1 VTWAHVHLA
10 FNHLPVWLLPVAV
23 IMLVTATTRR
33 RTDLINA
40 ALVLL
45 AITGVVA
52 PAVYLTGEP
61 AEQAISALPNVSPS
75 AVEEHQESARV
86 STVLAIVA
94 GVLAAGL
101 LAAGRGWWEMPPWS
115 LRITIA
121 VAILAAAT
129 MAWTAWLGGRV
140 SHPELRGDV
149 RNSSAPW
156 LVLRS
161 RS

>member
-23 IMLVTATTRR
+23 VMLVAAASRQ
-33 RTDLINA
+33 RTDLTNA

-45 AITGVVA
+45 AITGLIA

-61 AEQAISALPNVSPS
+61 AERAVSTLSNVSLP
-75 AVEEHQESARV
+75 AIEEHQESARV

-94 GVLAAGL
+94 GVFAAGL
-101 LAAGRGWWEMPPWS
+101 LAAGRGWWDMPPWS
-115 LRITIA
+115 LKAAVA
-121 VAILAAAT
+121 VAILASLA

-140 SHPELRGDV
+140 SHPELRGET
-149 RNSSAPW
+149 RAGSAHILGP
-156 LVLRS
+156 
-161 RS
+161 